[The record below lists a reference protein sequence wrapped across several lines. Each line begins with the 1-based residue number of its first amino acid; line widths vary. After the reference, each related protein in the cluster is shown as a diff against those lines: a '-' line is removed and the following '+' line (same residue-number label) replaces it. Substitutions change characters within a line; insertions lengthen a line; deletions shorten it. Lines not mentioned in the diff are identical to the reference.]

1 MKDTKKQHKN
11 DYQSNNAYIEE
22 ESVEEDELQYFPP
35 QVVNAARKKVQRI
48 PNTMSIA
55 SEQQCQQSHSYY
67 QTGGQGLGAP

>member
-35 QVVNAARKKVQRI
+35 QVVNAGRKNVQRI

-55 SEQQCQQSHSYY
+55 SE
-67 QTGGQGLGAP
+67 